1 MIAWRLVKRRHVANA
16 FDGEGARL
24 YGGRWNLRGDAAVYL
39 SGSLSLAAL
48 ELFVHLLPEDAS
60 LPLAA
65 MRVEIPEWLRIDE
78 LAVDELPADWRAEPG
93 PIACR
98 KLGSQWLGSSF
109 SGKGNGALLRVPS
122 VIVPHEYNYLLNPAH
137 AGLDDLI
144 VHAPVPFGF
153 DARMWK

>member
-60 LPLAA
+60 LPLVAIG
-65 MRVEIPEWLRIDE
+65 VEIPERLRVDE

-93 PIACR
+93 PMACR
-98 KLGSQWLGSSF
+98 KLGSQWLEG
-109 SGKGNGALLRVPS
+109 GRCALLRVPS

-137 AGLDDLI
+137 AGQGDLI